1 MKCIVGHHHNAGFDP
16 RLAYDGG
23 MITPPSLDSAAQEI
37 LAFWFG
43 EGKERG
49 QSRTQWFKKDDA
61 FDAEIRTRFLA
72 TFERATD
79 GEFAHWIHQ
88 PHACLALIVLLDQF
102 PRNMFRGTRR
112 AFEADHIARRATR
125 HALAKE
131 HDRGLRPV
139 ERMFIYLPFEHSE
152 HLPDQEL
159 CLRLMMELSGFRET
173 RELHVWAEKHLVI
186 IRRFG
191 RFPHRNA
198 ALGRTSTNEEI
209 EFLQQPGSGF

>member
-102 PRNMFRGTRR
+102 PRNMFRGSPR
-112 AFEADHIARRATR
+112 AFAADVLAREATR
-125 HALAKE
+125 HALVNGFDA
-131 HDRGLRPV
+131 GLKPV
-139 ERMFIYLPFEHSE
+139 ERQFIYLPLEHSE
-152 HLPDQEL
+152 SLPDQEQ
-159 CLRLMMELSGFRET
+159 CLKLMQALAPFDET
-173 RELHVWAEKHLVI
+173 REIHIWAEKHLVI

-198 ALGRTSTNEEI
+198 ALGRASTVEEI
-209 EFLQQPGSGF
+209 EFLKQPGSGF

>member
-1 MKCIVGHHHNAGFDP
+1 MSAAWQSDILDFWFALEPGRWWTADASLDAGIRGRFGTLWAEQ
-16 RLAYDGG
+16 RQ
-23 MITPPSLDSAAQEI
+23 TPPEGFLGEADSA
-37 LAFWFG
+37 LA
-43 EGKERG
+43 
-49 QSRTQWFKKDDA
+49 A
-61 FDAEIRTRFLA
+61 
-72 TFERATD
+72 
-79 GEFAHWIHQ
+79 
-88 PHACLALIVLLDQF
+88 VLLFDQF

-159 CLRLMMELSGFRET
+159 CLRLMMELSVFRET